1 MLRSIKRSIKYF
13 IIVIGIIIAIPTILS
28 FVLRIPEVQT
38 LLVKRITNHFSEE
51 FQSVISVGKI
61 HFSFFNKVNI
71 NDVLIKDRN
80 NDTLI
85 YSQFLSA
92 GIRRIN
98 LKNNTISLGKVI
110 MIKPFFALIT
120 DTSGMLNISW
130 YLDLLRSPEDSLKK
144 TESHFSINQIELSNA
159 RFSLINKSNIESSTP
174 VNFNNL
180 QLKDLNAIL
189 EEFEIYKDTTSFSV
203 YNLGFSESSGFAV
216 NRMNGDVTITEGDI
230 LLNSVSILCDS
241 TVLDISHFG
250 LHADSSASFRNFIK
264 EVKIDLV
271 LNKSL
276 ISSSDLQYFVSSV
289 KEIEES
295 VWLSGRVFGTV
306 SELRGRNILLSYGE
320 ETNLDCDF
328 DFSGL
333 PELDNT
339 FIYLGINNLNTS
351 SKDIEKIKIPGKNP
365 VKWPEILYKMGNIS
379 FDGSFTGFTTD
390 FVTYGKIRT
399 DIGTLSTDISL
410 RPEETSGFKI
420 NGLITGSSIALGEIT
435 GRSDLFGNISMKT
448 DIDGYSYALKNFSGN
463 LTGRIDS
470 IEINNYKYRNIAL
483 SGIFKEKTWDG
494 SIKIADE
501 NIKLDLLGMLN
512 FSKEMPEFD
521 FTMNLA
527 EADLNKLNF
536 DKTDTTS
543 NLSLLLT
550 ANIKGSNIDNLDGE
564 IKLLNSS
571 IRKYGNILEFYD
583 MSLRTFTENNLPA
596 MSLRTEFVDADLK
609 GNYNF
614 SQLGTMSKSI
624 LAILMPS
631 RFSAP
636 AKENEVKKNSF
647 TFNIAFKNT
656 DKVNNFFRSGI
667 MLSEKS
673 TINGAVF
680 PDSIISISGNAG
692 SLSFRNIT
700 LKDIAVDANIILPEL
715 SFNMKSSSL
724 NLMGQ
729 SDLKGFTVAFN
740 TEPDEFV
747 FTVNWDNK
755 DKVLNNGNFIARG
768 NYLQNTSAKGHPI
781 LTINIDSS
789 EIYSRNNLW
798 KINKSSVLFDTSLVK
813 INNLFISSR
822 ERYYLVDGNISEDI
836 RDTLHLEFKGIDLSP
851 FNYII
856 NRSNDP
862 DMFSLSLKGVL
873 NGNLFL
879 TDVYRNFLLESDVKV
894 NNFSILGSELGDL
907 SIISAWDNENKV
919 ASINATNNLAGKKM
933 IDISGSYDPVSKM
946 INLNASADKLPVDA
960 LNQLLSIFAS
970 GITGSAT
977 GKVNLSGATHSLVLK
992 GALMA
997 EDASMKID
1005 YLQTK
1010 YMLNDS
1016 IRFDK
1021 NQIRFKNIRLTD
1033 EKGNIATLDGSVNH
1047 KYWKDFTADLMINI
1061 NECMVLNTKP
1071 KDNELFYG
1079 TAYGSGV
1086 TTIKSTLDLLSFDIS
1101 AKTGRSTKV
1110 YIPLNTTATV
1120 SDYSYITFVNTD
1132 TTVKAEESTAKDI
1145 PVPAAETGM
1154 EINFDLEV
1162 TPEAEVQLI
1171 FDPKIGDV
1179 IKGHGSAN
1187 LNINLDKNGDLKI
1200 SGDYIIEEGDYLFT
1214 LGNIFNKSFS
1224 VENGG
1229 KITFSGDIDN
1239 AEIDMKAIYKLKA
1252 SLSDIVPDAGE
1263 ERIPVECQ
1271 LNLSGKLF
1279 NPVIGLNIDL
1289 PQADEKT
1296 RTYLQ
1301 STLTSQ
1307 EEMSRQFLYLL
1318 IMNSFLASDQT
1329 TGSSIASSAQD
1340 PLADKTKLAT
1350 TSAMV
1355 TTTEMLSNQLSN
1367 WLSQIS
1373 NDFDIGFV
1381 YRPEIVNLNDPDKIT
1396 SQEVQVALST
1406 QLFNDR
1412 VIINSNFDVPTA
1424 GKNTNQIPDIDIE
1437 YKITEKIRFKVFN
1450 RFNNIYTGKGD
1461 YTQGFGFFFKQD
1473 FDKFSDFF
1481 RKREKSEMKKEEAPV
1496 ITEN

>member
-61 HFSFFNKVNI
+61 HFSFFNKLNI
-71 NDVLIKDRN
+71 NDILIKDKN
-80 NDTLI
+80 DDTLI

-98 LKNNTISLGKVI
+98 FKNKKVSLGKVI
-110 MIKPFFALIT
+110 MIKPFVALIT
-120 DTSGMLNISW
+120 DTSGVLNLSW
-130 YLDLLRSPEDSLKK
+130 YLDLIRTPEDTLKK
-144 TESHFSINQIELSNA
+144 TESDFSINQIELSDA
-159 RFSLINKSNIESSTP
+159 RFSLINKSGIKSSTP
-174 VNFNNL
+174 INFNNL
-180 QLKDLNAIL
+180 RLNDLNAIV
-189 EEFEIYKDTTSFSV
+189 EEFEVYRDTTSFSI
-203 YNLGFSESSGFAV
+203 YNLGFRESSGFAV
-216 NRMNGDVTITEGDI
+216 NRMSSDVIITKSDI
-230 LLNSVSILCDS
+230 LFNSALLLCDS
-241 TVLDISHFG
+241 TVLNISHFG

-264 EVKIDLV
+264 EIKIDLV

-276 ISSSDLQYFVSSV
+276 VSSSDLQYFVSPV
-289 KEIEES
+289 KGIEES
-295 VWLSGRVFGTV
+295 AWLSGRVFGTV
-306 SELRGRNILLSYGE
+306 SELRGRNIQLSYSD
-320 ETNLDCDF
+320 ETYLDCDF

-333 PELDNT
+333 PEIGNT
-339 FIYLGINNLNTS
+339 FIYLGINNLNINL
-351 SKDIEKIKIPGKNP
+351 KDIEKIKIPGKNP
-365 VKWPEILYKMGNIS
+365 VKWPEILYKLGNIS

-410 RPEETSGFKI
+410 RPEETSGFRI
-420 NGLITGSSIALGEIT
+420 NGLITGSSIALGKIT

-543 NLSLLLT
+543 NLSMLMT

-571 IRKYGNILEFYD
+571 IRKYGKILEFYD
-583 MSLRTFTENNLPA
+583 MSLRTFTENDLPA
-596 MSLRTEFVDADLK
+596 MSLRTDFVDADLR

-614 SQLGTMSKSI
+614 AQLRTSFKSI
-624 LAILMPS
+624 LASLMPS
-631 RFSAP
+631 RFSVP
-636 AKENEVKKNSF
+636 VQENEAKKNSF

-656 DKVNNFFRSGI
+656 DKINNFFRSGI
-667 MLSEKS
+667 LLSEKS
-673 TINGAVF
+673 AINGAVF
-680 PDSIISISGNAG
+680 PDSIISISGKAG
-692 SLSFRNIT
+692 TFSFGNNM
-700 LKDIAVDANIILPEL
+700 LKDITVDAKVILPEF
-715 SFNMKSSSL
+715 SFDMKSSSL
-724 NLMGQ
+724 NLLGQ
-729 SDLKGFTVAFN
+729 SELKGFSVNLNTV
-740 TEPDEFV
+740 PDKFV

-755 DKVLNNGNFIARG
+755 DKILNSGNFIARG
-768 NYLQNTSAKGHPI
+768 NFLQNTSGKGNPI
-781 LTINIDSS
+781 LTINIDSTN
-789 EIYSRNNLW
+789 IYSRNNLW
-798 KINKSSVLFDTSLVK
+798 KVSNSSVLFDTSSVK
-813 INNLFISSR
+813 INNLFISSK
-822 ERYYLVDGNISEDI
+822 ERYYLVDGNISEDTG
-836 RDTLHLEFKGIDLSP
+836 DTLHLEFKGIDLSP
-851 FNYII
+851 LNYII
-856 NRSNDP
+856 NRNNDP

-879 TDVYRNFLLESDVKV
+879 TDVYRNILLESDVKV
-894 NNFSILGSELGDL
+894 NNFSILESELGDL
-907 SIISAWDNENKV
+907 SIISAWDNKKKV
-919 ASINATNNLAGKKM
+919 ANINAGNNLAGKKM
-933 IDISGSYDPVSKM
+933 IDIAGSYDPVTKM

-960 LNQLLSIFAS
+960 LNPLLNIFAS

-977 GKVNLSGATHSLVLK
+977 GKVNLSGEIRGLVLK
-992 GALMA
+992 GALLA
-997 EDASMKID
+997 ENASMKID

-1010 YMLNDS
+1010 YRLNDS

-1021 NQIRFKNIRLTD
+1021 NEIRFKNIRLTD
-1033 EKGNIATLDGSVNH
+1033 EKGNIANLNGSVYH
-1047 KYWKDFTADLMINI
+1047 KYFKDFTADLMINI

-1101 AKTGRSTKV
+1101 AKTGRNTKI
-1110 YIPLNTTATV
+1110 YIPLNTSETV
-1120 SDYSYITFVNTD
+1120 SDYSYITFINPD
-1132 TTVKAEESTAKDI
+1132 TTVKTEESTVNEI
-1145 PVPAAETGM
+1145 PAPATETGM

-1162 TPEAEVQLI
+1162 TPEAEIQLI
-1171 FDPKIGDV
+1171 FDPKVGDV
-1179 IKGHGSAN
+1179 IKGHGSGN
-1187 LNINLDKNGDLKI
+1187 LNINLDRNGDLRI
-1200 SGDYIIEEGDYLFT
+1200 SGDYIIEDGDYLFT
-1214 LGNIFNKSFS
+1214 LGNIFNKHFS

-1229 KITFSGDIDN
+1229 KITFRGDIDN
-1239 AEIDMKAIYKLKA
+1239 AEIDMKAIYKLKT
-1252 SLSDIVPDAGE
+1252 SLAEILPGEAGN
-1263 ERIPVECQ
+1263 ERIPIECQ

-1289 PQADEKT
+1289 PQADEQT
-1296 RTYLQ
+1296 RSILKSAIT
-1301 STLTSQ
+1301 T
-1307 EEMSRQFLYLL
+1307 EEELSRQFLYLL
-1318 IMNSFLASDQT
+1318 VMNQFYSDVSSMYSLKTSPT
-1329 TGSSIASSAQD
+1329 T
-1340 PLADKTKLAT
+1340 
-1350 TSAMV
+1350 

-1373 NDFDIGFV
+1373 NDFDVGFV
-1381 YRPEIVNLNDPDKIT
+1381 YRPGYNNPN

-1406 QLFNDR
+1406 QLLNDK
-1412 VIINSNFDVPTA
+1412 VTINGNFDVRAQGSAANHTY
-1424 GKNTNQIPDIDIE
+1424 QIPDVDIE
-1437 YKITEKIRFKVFN
+1437 YKIAEKIRFKVFN
-1450 RFNNIYTGKGD
+1450 RFNSLYTGSGIKGD
-1461 YTQGFGFFFKQD
+1461 YTQGFGFFFQQD
-1473 FDKFSDFF
+1473 FDKFSDLF
-1481 RKREKSEMKKEEAPV
+1481 RKREKSEMKKEDNPT

>member
-38 LLVKRITNHFSEE
+38 LLAKRITSHFSEE

-61 HFSFFNKVNI
+61 HFSFFNKLNI
-71 NDVLIKDRN
+71 NDVLIKDKN

-110 MIKPFFALIT
+110 MIKPYFALIT
-120 DTSGMLNISW
+120 DTSGVLNLSW
-130 YLDLLRSPEDSLKK
+130 YLDLIRSPEDTLKK

-159 RFSLINKSNIESSTP
+159 RFSLINKSSIASSTSI
-174 VNFNNL
+174 NFNNL
-180 QLKDLNAIL
+180 QLNDLNAIVEEL
-189 EEFEIYKDTTSFSV
+189 EVYRDTTSFSI
-203 YNLGFSESSGFAV
+203 YNLGFRETSGFAV
-216 NRMNGDVTITEGDI
+216 NRMSSDVIITKGDI
-230 LLNSVSILCDS
+230 LFNSASLLCDS
-241 TVLDISHFG
+241 TVLNVSHFG
-250 LHADSSASFRNFIK
+250 LHADSSASFRNFTK
-264 EVKIDLV
+264 EIKIDLV

-276 ISSSDLQYFVSSV
+276 VSSSDLKYFVSPV
-289 KEIEES
+289 KGIEES
-295 VWLSGRVFGTV
+295 IWLSGRVFGTV
-306 SELRGRNILLSYGE
+306 SELRGRNILLSYSD
-320 ETNLDCDF
+320 ETYLDCDF
-328 DFSGL
+328 DLSGI
-333 PELDNT
+333 PEIGNT
-339 FIYLGINNLNTS
+339 FIYLGINNLNTNL
-351 SKDIEKIKIPGKNP
+351 KDIEKIKIPGKNP
-365 VKWPEILYKMGNIS
+365 VKWPEILYKLGNIS

-420 NGLITGSSIALGEIT
+420 NGLITGSSIDLGEIT

-448 DIDGYSYALKNFSGN
+448 DIDGYSYALNNFSGN
-463 LTGRIDS
+463 LAGRIDS

-483 SGIFKEKTWDG
+483 SGIFKGKTWDG

-512 FSKEMPEFD
+512 FNKEMPEFD

-543 NLSLLLT
+543 NLSMLLT

-571 IRKYGNILEFYD
+571 LRKYGNILEFYD

-596 MSLRTEFVDADLK
+596 MSLRTDFVDADLK

-614 SQLGTMSKSI
+614 AQLGKTSKSI
-624 LAILMPS
+624 LASLMPS
-631 RFSAP
+631 RFSVP
-636 AKENEVKKNSF
+636 AKENEAKKNSF

-656 DKVNNFFRSGI
+656 DKINNFFRSGI
-667 MLSEKS
+667 LLSEKS

-680 PDSIISISGNAG
+680 PDSIINISAKAG
-692 SLSFRNIT
+692 KLSFGNNT
-700 LKDIAVDANIILPEL
+700 LKDIAVDARVILPEF

-724 NLMGQ
+724 NLLGQ
-729 SDLKGFTVAFN
+729 SELKGFTVALN
-740 TEPDEFV
+740 TVPDEFV

-755 DKVLNNGNFIARG
+755 DKILNSGNFIARG
-768 NYLQNTSAKGHPI
+768 NYLQNTSGKGRPI
-781 LTINIDSS
+781 LTINIDSTDF
-789 EIYSRNNLW
+789 YSRNNLW
-798 KINKSSVLFDTSLVK
+798 KISKSSVLFDTSSVK
-813 INNLFISSR
+813 INNLFISSK
-822 ERYYLVDGNISEDI
+822 ERYYLVDGNISEDTG
-836 RDTLHLEFKGIDLSP
+836 DTLHLEFKGIDLSP
-851 FNYII
+851 LNYII

-879 TDVYRNFLLESDVKV
+879 TDVYKNILLESDVKV
-894 NNFSILGSELGDL
+894 NNFSILESELGDL
-907 SIISAWDNENKV
+907 SIISAWDNEKKV
-919 ASINATNNLAGKKM
+919 ANINAANNLAGKKM

-946 INLNASADKLPVDA
+946 INLNAGADKLPVDA
-960 LNQLLSIFAS
+960 LNPLLKIFAS
-970 GITGSAT
+970 EITGSAT
-977 GKVNLSGATHSLVLK
+977 GKVNLSGETRSLVLK

-1010 YMLNDS
+1010 YKLNDS

-1021 NQIRFKNIRLTD
+1021 NQIRFKNIKLTD
-1033 EKGNIATLDGSVNH
+1033 EKGNIATLDGSVYH
-1047 KYWKDFTADLMINI
+1047 KYFKDFTADLLINI
-1061 NECMVLNTKP
+1061 NDCMVLNTKP

-1086 TTIKSTLDLLSFDIS
+1086 TTIKSTMDLLSFDIS
-1101 AKTGRSTKV
+1101 AKTGRNTKI
-1110 YIPLNTTATV
+1110 YIPLNTTATM
-1120 SDYSYITFVNTD
+1120 SDYSYITFVNPD
-1132 TTVKAEESTAKDI
+1132 TTVKTEESKVNKI
-1145 PVPAAETGM
+1145 PAPAVETGM
-1154 EINFDLEV
+1154 QINFDLEV

-1171 FDPKIGDV
+1171 FDPKVGDV
-1179 IKGHGSAN
+1179 IKGHGSGN
-1187 LNINLDKNGDLKI
+1187 LNINLDKNSDLRI
-1200 SGDYIIEEGDYLFT
+1200 SGDYIIEDGDYLFT
-1214 LGNIFNKSFS
+1214 LGNIFNKHFS

-1239 AEIDMKAIYKLKA
+1239 AEIDMRAIYKLKA
-1252 SLSDIVPDAGE
+1252 SLAAILPEAAGNN
-1263 ERIPVECQ
+1263 ERIPIECQ

-1289 PQADEKT
+1289 PQADEQT
-1296 RTYLQ
+1296 RSILKSAIT
-1301 STLTSQ
+1301 T
-1307 EEMSRQFLYLL
+1307 EEDLSRQFLYLL
-1318 IMNSFLASDQT
+1318 VMNQFYTDYSSVNSLKTSPT
-1329 TGSSIASSAQD
+1329 T
-1340 PLADKTKLAT
+1340 
-1350 TSAMV
+1350 

-1373 NDFDIGFV
+1373 NDFDVGFV
-1381 YRPEIVNLNDPDKIT
+1381 YRPDYNKLN

-1406 QLFNDR
+1406 QLLNDK
-1412 VIINSNFDVPTA
+1412 VTINGNFDVRTQGNAANHPY
-1424 GKNTNQIPDIDIE
+1424 QIPDVDIE
-1437 YKITEKIRFKVFN
+1437 YKIAEKIRFKVFN
-1450 RFNNIYTGKGD
+1450 RYNSLYTGSEIKGD

-1473 FDKFSDFF
+1473 FDKLSDLF
-1481 RKREKSEMKKEEAPV
+1481 RKREKSEMKKEKTPTV
-1496 ITEN
+1496 TEN